1 MGSILLGKKEK
12 YNFGLYDSIYST
24 VLNGWSNLTVS
35 VNAKS
40 RTTPAKSL
48 SFNNTS
54 VDGKVV
60 LCFIRRAAVSSAAST
75 VRPAGGV
82 GVIVA
87 QDPGDALGPG
97 SDDFSCIA
105 VNYELGTQKLLYI
118 CSSKSLSVKTS
129 LSRTLVG
136 NPVAT
141 RVVYFSSRG
150 VSPAILKTDIA
161 AIRASMPQP
170 AVVTMDKYVTTCGG
184 KFSLS
189 KLVIKC
195 CSSRSSTLAGVS
207 FFIALIHLCACCHL
221 FGQLFASIIMLVFT
235 VCITVTFPLAMPAK
249 APLHLQKLKQKSNL
263 ENKKKESLYGRASD
277 KGEYYD
283 HK

>member
-40 RTTPAKSL
+40 RTM
-48 SFNNTS
+48 
-54 VDGKVV
+54 DGKVV

-184 KFSLS
+184 DR
-189 KLVIKC
+189 VD
-195 CSSRSSTLAGVS
+195 
-207 FFIALIHLCACCHL
+207 
-221 FGQLFASIIMLVFT
+221 QL
-235 VCITVTFPLAMPAK
+235 
-249 APLHLQKLKQKSNL
+249 
-263 ENKKKESLYGRASD
+263 EE
-277 KGEYYD
+277 
-283 HK
+283 